1 MCGHLRIRR
10 YRRTLDHRTRSNRRK
25 LPDHGGFARSRL
37 NLSVQSAR
45 NAALPATERHSADES
60 LIRCSECDRDVDRF
74 TAIAERRGFWSDAA
88 ASFCPSAPTRGRFY
102 PSSGTLCW
110 WFTRGPWGCWRGS
123 AETSRVFGRATK
135 IPLID
140 KPFPQLVT
148 LAWRGRE
155 ISSSSVKIGIEFA
168 LSRTPQHAHL
178 LASSLP
184 LTARWL
190 HDGSRARPLRFTLDP
205 RGVYVEGLL
214 HVAPPSVWRLGHEAV
229 NDVSRR

>member
-1 MCGHLRIRR
+1 MKPSTHGDERDNRSPSRICSSMSSLAILRRLAGVSI
-10 YRRTLDHRTRSNRRK
+10 HR
-25 LPDHGGFARSRL
+25 LEPPAGGL
-37 NLSVQSAR
+37 
-45 NAALPATERHSADES
+45 
-60 LIRCSECDRDVDRF
+60 
-74 TAIAERRGFWSDAA
+74 RG
-88 ASFCPSAPTRGRFY
+88 
-102 PSSGTLCW
+102 
-110 WFTRGPWGCWRGS
+110 GPWGCWRGS
-123 AETSRVFGRATK
+123 AETSRLFGRATK
-135 IPLID
+135 IPLIG

-214 HVAPPSVWRLGHEAV
+214 YVAPPSVWRLGHAAV
-229 NDVSRR
+229 NDASRR